1 MRDNLDP
8 NEPLTPRTRETPV
21 EQRPVS
27 DREVPLTSRTTTT
40 TLHAWLDGGLA
51 ENAVQYG
58 IMAKDAEFWVRLDRE
73 LQVRREMKTPAH
85 VFEHIMEA
93 LPNTAPAAETKWH
106 QKSFTVTPMKA
117 IGVAGAALAAGI
129 AIGAALLAR

>member
-1 MRDNLDP
+1 MQDNLDP
-8 NEPLTPRTRETPV
+8 KEPVTPRTRETPV

-27 DREVPLTSRTTTT
+27 DREVPLTSRTITT

-73 LQVRREMKTPAH
+73 LLVRRQMKTPAH
-85 VFEHIMEA
+85 VFEQIMGA
-93 LPNTAPAAETKWH
+93 LPDTAPAAETKWH
-106 QKSFTVTPMKA
+106 QKSFTVTPMMA
-117 IGVAGAALAAGI
+117 IGVAGVALAAGI
-129 AIGAALLAR
+129 AIGAALIAR